1 MGHDIAPPQRVH
13 DPAGSARPRRM
24 LTRRTLLWDLGAAVG
39 VLALAACTTG
49 EGATT
54 AAAANGD
61 PPRTSDPDED
71 GPSTETAGTP
81 TRSETQ
87 GSGLRWER
95 VVGGVS
101 AAYVLVRRG
110 EATIVDTGQAGTE
123 LGIQDG
129 LAALGL
135 GWEAVSTVLLTHK
148 HPDHVGS
155 LGEVAARAAAA
166 RLLAGRGDIDAFP
179 APRPVEP
186 VGNGDTVMDLQVV
199 ETPGHTPG
207 HVSVF
212 DPTARVLVAGDAL
225 NGTNDDGVAGP
236 NPDFSEDMAT
246 AWTSA
251 GALAHLRPDVI
262 LFGHGPPA
270 TRDAA
275 DALDAVV
282 AEGG

>member
-1 MGHDIAPPQRVH
+1 MGHDTDPPHRV
-13 DPAGSARPRRM
+13 DESAGGARPHHG
-24 LTRRTLLWDLGAAVG
+24 LTRRALLWDLGAAVG

-49 EGATT
+49 DGATT
-54 AAAANGD
+54 STAASGD
-61 PPRTSDPDED
+61 AGTSDPDAAGRSAD
-71 GPSTETAGTP
+71 TAGTP
-81 TRSETQ
+81 TPGDGEESA
-87 GSGLRWER
+87 LRWER

-101 AAYVLVRRG
+101 AAYVLVRGG
-110 EATIVDTGQAGTE
+110 EATIVDTGQPDTE
-123 LGIQDG
+123 LAIRDG

-135 GWEAVSTVLLTHK
+135 GWEAVSTILLTHK

-155 LGEVAARAAAA
+155 LGAVAARAASA
-166 RLLAGRGDIDAFP
+166 RLLAGEGDIDAFP

-186 VGNGDTVMDLQVV
+186 VGSGDTVMDLQVV

-212 DPTARVLVAGDAL
+212 DPAARVLVAGDAL

-236 NPDFSEDMAT
+236 NPDFSEDMAA

-251 GALAHLRPDVI
+251 GVLAQLRPDVI

-282 AEGG
+282 ADGG